1 MCQSVNVRT
10 CRTGME
16 KQSRT
21 KLNGRPAKGPEFA
34 KKTNAG
40 PKYRRGTSTKRQ
52 LISSEQKKCGINQQ
66 MGVQFRQAC
75 REKPEAQKI

>member
-1 MCQSVNVRT
+1 MCAPAELGWKSNHEQSSTAVR
-10 CRTGME
+10 
-16 KQSRT
+16 
-21 KLNGRPAKGPEFA
+21 PKGQNLP

>member
-1 MCQSVNVRT
+1 MCARAELGWKSNHEQSSTAVRP
-10 CRTGME
+10 
-16 KQSRT
+16 K
-21 KLNGRPAKGPEFA
+21 AEFA
-34 KKTNAG
+34 KKTNAR

-66 MGVQFRQAC
+66 MGMQFRQAC